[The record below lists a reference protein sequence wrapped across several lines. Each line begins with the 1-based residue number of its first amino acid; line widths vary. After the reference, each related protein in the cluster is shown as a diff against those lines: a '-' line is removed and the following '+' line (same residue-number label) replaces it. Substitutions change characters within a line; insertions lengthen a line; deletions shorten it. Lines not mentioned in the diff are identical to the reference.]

1 MKTINKI
8 LRLSTNK
15 LKQMKITSK
24 TLQDDVLKMKIE
36 ESKLDDN
43 NTHVNYLSNLLI
55 IEHQQQMHKFMKYFT
70 KKKS

>member
-1 MKTINKI
+1 
-8 LRLSTNK
+8 
-15 LKQMKITSK
+15 MKITSK